1 MTKPQRS
8 RKERALA
15 MLEARLESGV
25 TTVKGTRDQKRP
37 LTEKDIK
44 RINKEIS
51 SLKSKLK

>member
-15 MLEARLESGV
+15 MLKARLESGV

-37 LTEKDIK
+37 LTDKDIK
-44 RINKEIS
+44 LINREIDN
-51 SLKSKLK
+51 LTKKLK